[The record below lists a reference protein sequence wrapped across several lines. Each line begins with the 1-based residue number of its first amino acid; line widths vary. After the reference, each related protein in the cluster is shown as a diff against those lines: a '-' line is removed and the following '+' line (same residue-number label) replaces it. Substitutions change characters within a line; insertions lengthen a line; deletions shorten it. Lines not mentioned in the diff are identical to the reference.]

1 METLSKK
8 IDFVLFVAVNNAN
21 PNGDPL
27 LGNMPRTDYNG
38 YGEISDVCI
47 KRKIRNRLQDMGQEI
62 FVQASDRIEDN
73 NKSLQER
80 FEKNFKKESDE
91 EVRDKSCKKWIDVRS
106 FGQVMTFQ
114 KRSIGIRG
122 PVSISLGKSLDPVDI
137 VTLQITRSTN
147 GMNAEAGK
155 SRSSDT
161 MGTKH
166 FVDFGVYRIE
176 GSINC
181 YFAKKTGFS
190 SDDAELIKNALISL
204 FENDMSSARPE
215 GSMEVLKLYWFVH
228 PNELGITSS
237 AKIYKLVISELS
249 SENHE
254 KNTKRYILKL
264 DMERLTSYRSKG
276 LNLTEYDGK

>member
-1 METLSKK
+1 
-8 IDFVLFVAVNNAN
+8 
-21 PNGDPL
+21 
-27 LGNMPRTDYNG
+27 
-38 YGEISDVCI
+38 
-47 KRKIRNRLQDMGQEI
+47 
-62 FVQASDRIEDN
+62 
-73 NKSLQER
+73 
-80 FEKNFKKESDE
+80 
-91 EVRDKSCKKWIDVRS
+91 
-106 FGQVMTFQ
+106 MTFQ

-264 DMERLTSYRSKG
+264 DMERFTSYRSKG